1 VIYAIYNDR
10 KTNKQQTNKKP
21 VSNSI
26 SNPNKIQKIFLM
38 LFALTCEGEERG
50 I

>member
-1 VIYAIYNDR
+1 MQSTMTEKQIN
-10 KTNKQQTNKKP
+10 NKQTNKKP